1 MEAGEYD
8 SLRNQIA
15 NHSSA
20 NYHLEYCDDGPEQ
33 RVKVL
38 PVADLL
44 FPLFAFQR
52 FVAELAS
59 EQIHPQDAAQDE
71 KQ

>member
-1 MEAGEYD
+1 MTISG
-8 SLRNQIA
+8 LKVTL
-15 NHSSA
+15 
-20 NYHLEYCDDGPEQ
+20 HLHNFPYLHIIPDLK
-33 RVKVL
+33 VKV
-38 PVADLL
+38 PCSDLL